1 MQHAIVHIARK
12 RLRTGLVAGSAAL
25 LAGGVLAAMST
36 VSAGAAPT
44 ISFAAPVQVGT
55 GGSEPGIVQSPD
67 GNLFINAP
75 DGLLSNGTSPSLVL
89 RSSAQGLT
97 WTLTPP
103 GARSNNPGGGDSQIA
118 VDPSTG
124 ALSMIDLW
132 LGSATASVSTNDAS
146 TWTSQPV
153 GGQPVQDR
161 PWIAAAGG
169 GIVYEATH
177 AVPAGIVVSKST
189 DSGLAYGPGVVA
201 ATAADQTG
209 CVCPPGNVIAQGGGG
224 LLGSTDKVGVIYAT
238 STGGVN
244 FAHSSNGGTTWTNTP
259 IQAASNDTTSNA
271 FPVVA
276 NGGGNHLYAVWL
288 NETGNASVIGFSSST
303 DWGNTWSA
311 PTTVV
316 SSGTSV
322 YPWVAANG
330 TTVAV
335 SLYNTPT
342 ASATPDA
349 APPNAQWF
357 SSAIKSADGGSTWSP
372 LTTADPTPAKTGP
385 VCTAGTGC
393 SSDRELGDFQTDIID
408 SAGHVDISYVRV
420 PSAGVE
426 DIEFVQGT

>member
-1 MQHAIVHIARK
+1 MHLARK
-12 RLRTGLVAGSAAL
+12 FLVAGLIAGAAAL
-25 LAGGVLAAMST
+25 VAVFAAPLGT
-36 VSAGAAPT
+36 VGSAGAAPT
-44 ISFAAPVQVGT
+44 LTFAAPVLVGT

-67 GNLFINAP
+67 GNLFIDAP
-75 DGLLSNGTSPSLVL
+75 DGLLANGTSPSFVF
-89 RSSAQGLT
+89 RSNAQGLS
-97 WTLTPP
+97 WTLTAP
-103 GARSNNPGGGDSQIA
+103 GARSNNPGGGDSQLA

-124 ALSMIDLW
+124 TLSMIALW
-132 LGSATASVSTNDAS
+132 LGSSTASVSTNDANS
-146 TWTSQPV
+146 WTSQPV

-177 AVPAGIVVSKST
+177 AIPAGIVVSKST

-224 LLGSTDKVGVIYAT
+224 LLGSNDKVGVIYAT

-244 FAHSSNGGTTWTNTP
+244 FAHSSNGGTSWTNTP
-259 IQAASNDTTSNA
+259 VQGPTNDTTDSA

-276 NGGGNHLYAVWL
+276 NAGGGHLYATWL
-288 NETGNASVIGFSSST
+288 NETGTASVIAFSSSS
-303 DWGNTWSA
+303 DWGSTWSA

-330 TTVAV
+330 STVAL
-335 SLYNTPT
+335 SLYHTAT

-349 APPNAQWF
+349 APAGTQWF
-357 SSAIKSADGGSTWSP
+357 ASALKSADGGSTWSP
-372 LTTADPTPAKTGP
+372 LTTADATPAKTGP
-385 VCTAGTGC
+385 VCTGGTNC
-393 SSDRELGDFQTDIID
+393 SSDRELGDFQTDMLD
-408 SAGHVDISYVRV
+408 SAGHVDITYVRV